1 MTGLLAEAVS
11 DGNVIV
17 VQLDRSGKEV
27 KAIPFLQWREG
38 TVTEQ
43 ADKRN
48 ISIEYVRPEGRSK
61 GLFVSKTNKI
71 CVFLMA

>member
-1 MTGLLAEAVS
+1 MTGQVAEVES

-17 VQLDRSGKEV
+17 VQLDRSRKEV

-38 TVTEQ
+38 KVTER
-43 ADKRN
+43 ADKRKM
-48 ISIEYVRPEGRSK
+48 SIEYVRPEGRSQ

-71 CVFLMA
+71 CVTLMA